1 MALTEKLTN
10 IAVAIREKTGTE
22 DKLTLEQ
29 MATAI
34 AGIETGGGSGGEDGV
49 PETISFTGSQLDYTF
64 QDNKWKWFLDNYSDR
79 IQTSGITSCKYIFSN
94 SYRYTIDFIINTS
107 NTTSGCSFTYAFNG
121 CQNLTAI
128 NTPLKNISD
137 VGNMFNGC
145 TKLRELPEL
154 TFKTGGISGHS
165 MFLGCRSLRKVPEET
180 LKAVYSNAAYY
191 SHPFTNMFQGCS
203 AIDEIKGLNPKG
215 GSIITINVFGNWGF
229 GVSSGARPQR
239 LKEFTFTTNDDG
251 TPITVSWHSQNIDLS
266 GIGVTVTPSYIL
278 DYNSGITKDK
288 EVKTASDYER
298 LKNDPDW
305 YSGVTGFSRYNL
317 QSAINTINS
326 LPDASAYLLT
336 QSGKTNT
343 IKFNYNEGANTDGG
357 KIGDMTEEQIAV
369 ATAKGWTVSITQ
381 Q

>member
-1 MALTEKLTN
+1 MALTDKITA

-22 DKLTLEQ
+22 DKLTLDQ

-34 AGIETGGGSGGEDGV
+34 AGIETGGGSGDAV
-49 PETISFTGSQLDYTF
+49 PETISFTGTQLDYCF
-64 QDNKWKWFLDNYSDR
+64 SDNKWKWVLDNYSDK
-79 IQTSGITSCKYIFSN
+79 IQTSGITSCKYVFN
-94 SYRYTIDFIINTS
+94 NTYRYTIDFIINTS
-107 NTTSGCSFTYAFNG
+107 NTTSGCSFDHAFFN

-128 NTPLKNISD
+128 NTPLNYISN
-137 VGNMFNGC
+137 VGSMFSEC
-145 TKLRELPEL
+145 RKLREIPEL
-154 TFKTGGISGHS
+154 TFKTGGISGNN

-180 LKAVYSNAAYY
+180 LKAIYSNAAYY
-191 SHPFTNMFQGCS
+191 SHPFMNMFQACS

-215 GSIITINVFGNWGF
+215 GAIFTTNVFGNWGF
-229 GVSSGARPQR
+229 GVSSSSRPQR
-239 LKEFTFTTNDDG
+239 LKEFIFATNDDG

-266 GIGVTVTPSYIL
+266 GVGVTVTPDYIL

-326 LPDASAYLLT
+326 LPDASAYLAT

-357 KIGDMTEEQIAV
+357 RIGDMAEEQIAV